1 MVAEPSRLELKLV
14 GPVDIQVD
22 GRPLAVDTKKAV
34 ALLAYLAVSGQ
45 EQSRDHLADLL
56 WPETD
61 PERAR
66 ATLRRTLSAL
76 RSGLGERWVEA
87 DRSSVRFKPD
97 DDTFVDVDQLLHA
110 AAETHDHGLDRVCP
124 RCIDVLSP
132 AAAMLRGEFM
142 EGFALR
148 GCPAFDDWMRAEAEH
163 LRRRVSLVLERLST
177 AFASQGRYPEAIQ
190 ATGRW
195 LAVDPLLEKAHRSMM
210 LLHAWSGD
218 RSGAVDSYR
227 ACVAVLDREL
237 GVEPLEETTELYEAI
252 LEEDLPRA
260 PAPVRRLT
268 AVEAPAPAP
277 VGYPFVGRSEHLE
290 RLRGVITAG
299 HGLAIV
305 EGEVGAGKT
314 RLIDE
319 LVGELRSAGRV
330 VLVAEA
336 HRTEATVAYGPI
348 QSLLRAGLEEP
359 GTRDRLLGV
368 SPSVAREVARLV
380 PELGEP
386 AAVDPADIAA
396 RARFLDAVSVA
407 IGAMGEP
414 AVLCVDNLHWLD
426 SASLE
431 LVGYLARRL
440 QRLGVVLVLSRR
452 PEDTPIDHPVS
463 VLIEDL
469 AAAATVVRL
478 DRLEPDAVAELV
490 AASGVAGV
498 DPAGVFERTKGLPF
512 FVVEYLDAARLGRT
526 ELPAAVRRLVL
537 SRLTGIGA
545 LGGQLITTAA
555 VIGPTAEAEMIRS
568 VSGRDED
575 EVVGGLD
582 DLMRRSLLKEREDG
596 SLEFVHDQL
605 REVAYEE
612 ASHARRRLLHRRAAE
627 HLMSRSGA
635 ESDLRAVSAASGHH
649 LAAGND
655 AEAARLSVVA
665 ARLASEVFAFE
676 EAIDHYENALAL
688 GTPDRGAVLRET
700 GALHMLRGEYG
711 VALANYETARAL
723 MTGLEVRRDSAMV
736 AHAIGEVYRR
746 LRRWDLAAASF
757 EEAHTELGGDPTLGP
772 AVAADW
778 AFVEHNRGHEAR
790 AQELVRH
797 ALEGAAASSDPAVM
811 AHVHNLAGL
820 LCGETGQKI
829 AHLEEALSHAVEPSV
844 RAAILNNQALALA
857 SSGDLSGA
865 IVNGRRALEAA
876 MTAGDRHRT
885 AALHDNLAD
894 SLHRAGEEEAAME
907 ELKRAVT
914 LFAEVGLEPGELVPE
929 VWFLKEW

>member
-97 DDTFVDVDQLLHA
+97 GDTFVDVDQLIQY
-110 AAETHDHGLDRVCP
+110 AAETHDHGPDQVCS
-124 RCIDVLSP
+124 RCVDSLSF
-132 AAAMLRGEFM
+132 AAARVRGEFM
-142 EGFALR
+142 EGFGLR
-148 GCPAFDDWMRAEAEH
+148 GCPAFEDWMLAEAEYV
-163 LRRRVSLVLERLST
+163 RRRVSSVLERLST
-177 AFASQGRYPEAIQ
+177 ALASQGRYPEAID
-190 ATGRW
+190 ATRRW
-195 LAVDPLLEKAHRSMM
+195 LRVDPLLEKAHRSRM

-218 RSGAVDSYR
+218 RSGAVDAYR

-260 PAPVRRLT
+260 PAPARRLT
-268 AVEAPAPAP
+268 AAPAPEPAD
-277 VGYPFVGRSEHLE
+277 YPMVGRSECLD
-290 RLRGVITAG
+290 RLREVIAAG

-305 EGEVGAGKT
+305 EGEVGVGKT
-314 RLIDE
+314 RLIEE
-319 LVGELRSAGRV
+319 LVHELRSSGRA

-336 HRTEATVAYGPI
+336 HRSEAAVAYGPI
-348 QSLLRAGLEEP
+348 QSVLSAGLEVAEL
-359 GTRDRLLGV
+359 RNALLAL
-368 SPSVAREVARLV
+368 PSSVTREVARLI
-380 PELGEP
+380 PALGDP
-386 AAVDPADIAA
+386 APVDPADGAA
-396 RARFLDAVSVA
+396 RTRFLDAISQA
-407 IGAMGEP
+407 IGVMGDP
-414 AVLCVDNLHWLD
+414 VVLCVDNLHWLD

-440 QRLGVVLVLSRR
+440 ERLGVVLVVTRR
-452 PEDTPIDHPVS
+452 PEETPIDHPVS

-478 DRLEPDAVAELV
+478 DRLEPAGVAALV
-490 AASGVAGV
+490 EASGVERV
-498 DPAGVFERTKGLPF
+498 DAADVFERTRGLPF

-537 SRLTGIGA
+537 SRLTELDA
-545 LGGQLITTAA
+545 LGRQLITTAA
-555 VIGPTAEAEMIRS
+555 VIGSTADAEMIRS

-575 EVVGGLD
+575 EVFAGLD
-582 DLMRRSLLKEREDG
+582 DLIRRALLREREGG

-635 ESDLRAVSAASGHH
+635 ESDLRLVSAASGHL
-649 LAAGND
+649 LASGND
-655 AEAARLSVVA
+655 VEAARLSLVA
-665 ARLASEVFAFE
+665 GRLATEVFAFE
-676 EAIDHYENALAL
+676 EAIGHYENALAL
-688 GTPDRGAVLRET
+688 GTPDRGAVLGEM
-700 GALHMLRGEYG
+700 GALHTLVGEYG
-711 VALANYETARAL
+711 AALTNYETARAVQ
-723 MTGLEVRRDSAMV
+723 TGPNARRESALV

-746 LRRWDLAAASF
+746 IRRWDMAAASF
-757 EEAHTELGGDPTLGP
+757 EEAHAELGADPSLGP
-772 AVAADW
+772 TVAADW
-778 AFVEHNRGHEAR
+778 AFVEHSRGDEDR
-790 AQELVRH
+790 AQELIGR
-797 ALEGAAASSDPAVM
+797 ALEGAVESGDPAVM

-820 LCGETGQKI
+820 LSDDTGRKI
-829 AHLEEALSHAVEPSV
+829 AHLEHALGNAGEPSV

-857 SSGDLSGA
+857 SSGDLPAA
-865 IVNGRRALEAA
+865 IAHGRRALEAA

-894 SLHRAGEEEAAME
+894 YLHRAGEEEAAME
-907 ELKRAVT
+907 ELKRAVS